1 MYAFVTDFYKF
12 TQPPKRCPRPFF
24 GPPPTPQPTSVD
36 EIRYRTDQK
45 GNRLTVNAVRHR
57 REVHLRPIGVHPPES
72 AVDDPALDV
81 DRVGGLVGVEEAAAF
96 ASVSDDLIQKVLKSK
111 FLVIFLAFD
120 VSYHKLP

>member
-1 MYAFVTDFYKF
+1 MSASV
-12 TQPPKRCPRPFF
+12 F
-24 GPPPTPQPTSVD
+24 GPLPTPQPTSVD

-57 REVHLRPIGVHPPES
+57 REVHLRPVGINPPES
-72 AVDDPALDV
+72 AADDPALDV
-81 DRVGGLVGVEEAAAF
+81 ERVGGLVGVEEAAAL

-111 FLVIFLAFD
+111 YLVIFLALD